1 MPFLDVRTYTVL
13 RRTEQHTMTKTKTNP
28 DGALP
33 AVTRISKDGR
43 LNLRVTAR
51 QETLI
56 RRAAAAVDK
65 SVTEFVLDSVAL
77 RADRVLG
84 ERRWFV
90 LSDSDWDRFNELIDA
105 PIKDDGRLRSLLTTE
120 VDVDLADL

>member
-1 MPFLDVRTYTVL
+1 
-13 RRTEQHTMTKTKTNP
+13 MTKTKTNP

>member
-1 MPFLDVRTYTVL
+1 M
-13 RRTEQHTMTKTKTNP
+13 
-28 DGALP
+28 
-33 AVTRISKDGR
+33 
-43 LNLRVTAR
+43 
-51 QETLI
+51 
-56 RRAAAAVDK
+56 
-65 SVTEFVLDSVAL
+65 
-77 RADRVLG
+77 LG

>member
-1 MPFLDVRTYTVL
+1 MERD
-13 RRTEQHTMTKTKTNP
+13 TMTNTKTNP
-28 DGALP
+28 DEAVP

-51 QETLI
+51 QEMLI

-77 RADRVLG
+77 QAERVLA

-90 LSDSDWDRFNELIDA
+90 LSESDWERFNELIDA
-105 PIKDDGRLRSLLTTE
+105 PVQDDGRLRSLLTTE
-120 VDVDLADL
+120 VEVDLTDL